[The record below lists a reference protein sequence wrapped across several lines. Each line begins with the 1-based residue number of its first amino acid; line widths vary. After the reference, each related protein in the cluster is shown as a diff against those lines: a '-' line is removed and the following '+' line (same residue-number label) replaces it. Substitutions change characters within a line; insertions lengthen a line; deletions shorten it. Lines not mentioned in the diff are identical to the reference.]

1 MNRILL
7 LLVLFISA
15 PLTTARAQ
23 PDCSS
28 KSIQDSLF
36 QAYAHK
42 ARTFGPESPGW
53 DATFDTLLAIC
64 PNIAE
69 AYQEKGIRQMFL
81 GNFGKLIA
89 YNDTAAALDPKRW
102 LAYRGYLHCM
112 FTRDYQKAITDL
124 MAAEQLTP
132 NAFTMDHTF
141 SFFIALSHME
151 LGNYQEAEKYFL
163 QDIAQQKRGEGGN
176 DIHFNSLLYFGI
188 LYYLTNEFDQAIF
201 RLNECLQLYEMHPLA
216 NYYMAMMMKIMGNQ
230 RQNAYFEKAR
240 QAMQDGYA
248 LNEPNMRFAKFP
260 RQIRMEDI
268 EKR

>member
-1 MNRILL
+1 MNRVLL
-7 LLVLFISA
+7 TSALFIA
-15 PLTTARAQ
+15 ALTTADAQ

-28 KSIQDSLF
+28 RSVQDSLF
-36 QAYAHK
+36 HAYAHK
-42 ARTFGPESPGW
+42 ARTFGLDSPGW
-53 DATFDTLLAIC
+53 DATFDTLLSIC

-89 YNDTAAALDPKRW
+89 YNDTAVALDPKRW

-112 FTRDYQKAITDL
+112 LTRDYQKAITDL
-124 MAAEQLTP
+124 TAAEQLTP

-151 LGNYQEAEKYFL
+151 MGNYPEAEKYFL
-163 QDIAQQKRGEGGN
+163 KDIAQQKRGEGRN

-188 LYYLTNEFDQAIF
+188 LYYLMNEFDQAEL
-201 RLNECLQLYEMHPLA
+201 RLNECLQLYEMHPMA
-216 NYYMAMMMKIMGNQ
+216 NYYMAMIMKTTGNQ
-230 RQNAYFEKAR
+230 HQNIYFEKAL

-260 RQIRMEDI
+260 RQITLEDI
-268 EKR
+268 EKH